1 MNYKGG
7 YAMVDCGGI
16 NLLSQSSQ
24 TVTGLYAKV
33 GAAYESNKPII
44 AMNCFYGEGVKLTPI
59 QVFAILEGGV
69 YICTASILQI
79 RVASDDTVTI
89 TSLVGAKS
97 AVKKGE

>member
-7 YAMVDCGGI
+7 YVMVDCGGI

-24 TVTGLYAKV
+24 TVTGLYAK
-33 GAAYESNKPII
+33 AKEAYDSNKPVI

-59 QVFAILEGGV
+59 NVFAILEGDV
-69 YICTASILQI
+69 YIFTASILQI
-79 RVASDDTVTI
+79 RVASNDAVTI

-97 AVKKGE
+97 TTKKGE